1 MSKTTNKIIELLNVG
16 EKVSNCCGADL
27 VENSYTYEF
36 NIESGR
42 CSKCQD
48 GCGVETIPE
57 LDSAGFDID
66 GNDHYHP
73 NKYYNAFNKMFEG
86 TTPNDINFCN
96 DQELKGAKEWAKEYL
111 SRNKVE
117 KKLPKD

>member
-1 MSKTTNKIIELLNVG
+1 MSKTTNKIIELLNEG

-73 NKYYNAFNKMFEG
+73 NKYYN
-86 TTPNDINFCN
+86 
-96 DQELKGAKEWAKEYL
+96 QELKGAKEWAEEYL